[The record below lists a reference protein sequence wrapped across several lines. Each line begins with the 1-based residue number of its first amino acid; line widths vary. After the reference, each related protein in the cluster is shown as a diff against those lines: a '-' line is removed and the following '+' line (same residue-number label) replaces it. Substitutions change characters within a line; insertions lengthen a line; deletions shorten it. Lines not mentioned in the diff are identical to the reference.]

1 MDEEIPFSCV
11 HRGPIDIYEKNEYGF
26 YRSSYWHYPI
36 PFENWKTTKK
46 NKFFFFQ
53 KIKFQNE

>member
-36 PFENWKTTKK
+36 PFEN
-46 NKFFFFQ
+46 
-53 KIKFQNE
+53 

>member
-26 YRSSYWHYPI
+26 IEVLIGTIRFLLKIEKPHKKQIFFFS
-36 PFENWKTTKK
+36 K
-46 NKFFFFQ
+46 NKIS
-53 KIKFQNE
+53 K